1 MSAKVDFNKMR
12 AFIFFGLIIF
22 LGIVVLYIIRY
33 FAYPIFWAAV
43 VAVMFRPFYTWL
55 ERYLR
60 LPSISSATTLI
71 VVIITIF
78 LPLGLLSILVVSESA
93 NLYQKISG
101 GDFFGSVEHITL
113 QLEDVPFLGSAVDV
127 IKAGWPKY
135 AVSAAQTVS
144 VFMFKQVTAITQNSI
159 RFIFMSF
166 IMLYTLFF
174 FLKDGPKMLQR
185 IMHLSP
191 LGDKYEGLLYERF
204 TSTARAT
211 LKSTLILGSIQG
223 ALGGIL
229 FWITGVE
236 GALIWAIVMTF
247 VAMIPALGSFLVWL
261 PIGLIMLA
269 LGNFWQGLTILIVGA
284 VLISNID
291 NLLRPMLVGRDTQ
304 MHPLFVLFSTLG
316 GIFLFGISGF
326 VLGPVI
332 MSLFL
337 SVISIYDNYYRSEL
351 GRN

>member
-12 AFIFFGLIIF
+12 AFIFFGLIIL

-55 ERYLR
+55 ERYLK

-113 QLEDVPFLGSAVDV
+113 QLEEIPFLGSAVDV

-191 LGDKYEGLLYERF
+191 LGDKYEGLLY
-204 TSTARAT
+204 
-211 LKSTLILGSIQG
+211 
-223 ALGGIL
+223 
-229 FWITGVE
+229 
-236 GALIWAIVMTF
+236 
-247 VAMIPALGSFLVWL
+247 
-261 PIGLIMLA
+261 
-269 LGNFWQGLTILIVGA
+269 
-284 VLISNID
+284 
-291 NLLRPMLVGRDTQ
+291 
-304 MHPLFVLFSTLG
+304 
-316 GIFLFGISGF
+316 
-326 VLGPVI
+326 
-332 MSLFL
+332 
-337 SVISIYDNYYRSEL
+337 
-351 GRN
+351 